1 MITIELIVAL
11 IKASIFYKC
20 YSHWETHVTGWYWL
34 SVFII
39 TIIMHYNFSMS
50 LLLTVCHVPLFIC
63 SCANLSSNTLM
74 LLCLTRGGDTPNYPD
89 HSPGGDWG
97 WYRVRVTWYWHRYWH
112 RYKRSVF
119 HLYIAL
125 TDEVLLF
132 TRDTYISL
140 LICVLYYTVG
150 VSNPPPRRP
159 PSCRV

>member
-11 IKASIFYKC
+11 INASIFYKC
-20 YSHWETHVTGWYWL
+20 KCNPCNWL
-34 SVFII
+34 ILVNCVFII

-97 WYRVRVTWYWHRYWH
+97 WYRVRVTTWYWHRYN
-112 RYKRSVF
+112 RSVF
-119 HLYIAL
+119 HLDIVL
-125 TDEVLLF
+125 TDDVLLF

-140 LICVLYYTVG
+140 LICVIYYTVG
-150 VSNPPPRRP
+150 VSNPAPRRS